1 MIMRSEEMS
10 EQQRAPAFLG
20 ARTIKTGIAV
30 VLALFLSQYV
40 PYSLPLLAAVAAVL
54 CMQPSITAGVQKGFI
69 RIKGTI
75 LGGLLGLALLY
86 IFGSNLLLIG
96 AAVIVVI
103 CICKQL
109 RWEEGISLASISIIA
124 VMVRVSV
131 EAFPY
136 AAGRVIST
144 IIGIIVATLINIV
157 VAPPRHQ
164 ITFREG
170 IRQITTSF
178 PHIYE
183 KAIEAYAC
191 NRLDLAEQVLKE
203 LGKAQTGV
211 ESLRREL
218 SHLKIGTQTPLGTL
232 LEGIEL
238 DEYLLFDRGV
248 HFLADIIAKM
258 EDIVDVIQRRY
269 ERKLELEYQGK
280 LWGSH
285 SLTPE
290 FSDLLAVLRDLV
302 IMLGELHQNV
312 FHLVVEHDLDV
323 MPRIQQ
329 KVEKICG
336 LKELVRERLK
346 YWQVEH
352 IEDLDTFSLMSAH
365 RVIFDLEEITIA
377 LTDLAKAVVKA
388 NSQL

>member
-1 MIMRSEEMS
+1 M
-10 EQQRAPAFLG
+10 G

-30 VLALFLSQYV
+30 VLSLFLSQYV
-40 PYSLPLLAAVAAVL
+40 PYSLPLLSAVAAVI
-54 CMQPSITAGVQKGFI
+54 CMQPSITAGVQKGLI

-103 CICKQL
+103 YICQRL

-136 AAGRVIST
+136 AAGRAIST
-144 IIGIIVATLINIV
+144 IIGILVATLINIV

-164 ITFREG
+164 ITFREKM
-170 IRQITTSF
+170 RQLTTSF

-191 NRLDLAEQVLKE
+191 NRLDLAGQVLKE
-203 LGKAQTGV
+203 LGEARTGV

-248 HFLADIIAKM
+248 HFLADVIDKI
-258 EDIVDVIQRRY
+258 EDLVDVIQRRC
-269 ERKLELEYQGK
+269 ERKLEFEKQGK
-280 LWGSH
+280 LYGSNF
-285 SLTPE
+285 STPE
-290 FSDLLAVLRDLV
+290 FSDLLAVLRDLGV
-302 IMLGELHQNV
+302 MLGELHRNV
-312 FHLVVEHDLDV
+312 FHLVGEHDLDV
-323 MPRIQQ
+323 MPGIHQ
-329 KVEKICG
+329 KVEKICE
-336 LKELVRERLK
+336 LKELARERLK

-352 IEDLDTFSLMSAH
+352 IEDLDTFFLMSAY

-377 LTDLAKAVVKA
+377 LTDLAKAAVKA